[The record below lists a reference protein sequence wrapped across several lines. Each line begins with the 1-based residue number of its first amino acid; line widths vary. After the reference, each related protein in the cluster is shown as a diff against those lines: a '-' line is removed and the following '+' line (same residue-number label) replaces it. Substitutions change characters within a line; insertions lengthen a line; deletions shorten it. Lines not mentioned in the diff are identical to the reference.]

1 MHVCA
6 CNVCSRR
13 CGNVRRT
20 RMAGMAVM
28 TKTQAAMPSR
38 KQPPPMSRP
47 ARLAAAACARA
58 AGRSQS
64 NVAACGRDASA
75 ADAAAV
81 KGLSQLARVDSA
93 GWSVLSY
100 VSYEYCRTS
109 CAADGPLQL

>member
-58 AGRSQS
+58 AGTVAEQCSRLRARCLCCRRCCCKGL
-64 NVAACGRDASA
+64 VAARQSGQRWLVSA
-75 ADAAAV
+75 
-81 KGLSQLARVDSA
+81 
-93 GWSVLSY
+93 VLC
-100 VSYEYCRTS
+100 VI
-109 CAADGPLQL
+109 